1 MNSNALMLSARSQT
15 QKTGNL
21 LIGHS
26 RKGKTIRK
34 EKNTVC
40 WDLGVTVKG
49 ELQDA

>member
-26 RKGKTIRK
+26 RKGKTIGK
-34 EKNTVC
+34 EKKHC
-40 WDLGVTVKG
+40 LLGFRGDSKG
-49 ELQDA
+49 